1 MRRSLLGACERAP
14 GDPRR
19 RGDSVRPTRSRAR
32 ARGGNLDLRSAW
44 GGAASRHGRL
54 PPRRRPAAAGLP
66 SHLTECRCVRRSA
79 GEGAQTVARAA
90 ALLDLYTPERREV
103 SVGEAALMLGLA
115 KSTAHRLLA
124 TLRDCGY
131 LRQDQRSGRY
141 ALGAKVLM
149 LARAYDADHG
159 FPRLARPVMERLR
172 DEVNETV
179 GLYVCEGDARYCIE
193 RLESSHDMRLVVN
206 VGQRMPLDRGAAGRI
221 LSMTPAQAQRAGAVI
236 TRAERVP
243 NACGVAAGIFDANAH
258 LVAALDVTGP
268 LDRFG
273 DGRAER
279 YAALVVSAAAE
290 ISAALGHRPIER
302 TP

>member
-1 MRRSLLGACERAP
+1 MKRST
-14 GDPRR
+14 
-19 RGDSVRPTRSRAR
+19 S
-32 ARGGNLDLRSAW
+32 
-44 GGAASRHGRL
+44 
-54 PPRRRPAAAGLP
+54 
-66 SHLTECRCVRRSA
+66 
-79 GEGAQTVARAA
+79 EGAQTVARAA

-103 SVGEAALMLGLA
+103 SVGEAATMLGLA

-159 FPRLARPVMERLR
+159 VPRLARPVMERLR

-179 GLYVCEGDARYCIE
+179 GLYVREGDARYCIE

-221 LSMTPAQAQRAGAVI
+221 LSMTPAQAWRAGAVI

-243 NACGVAAGIFDANAH
+243 NACGVAAGIFDAEAH

-273 DGRAER
+273 RGQAER
-279 YAALVVSAAAE
+279 YAARVASAAQE

-302 TP
+302 TQ